1 VAVAEEL
8 IIKLDRLV
16 VQVAVVQVR
25 AERRALGEAE
35 PQGKDML
42 VAQDIVGMAAV
53 AVVLLMRGKILQY
66 PLLLEQGQAVT
77 ALLLLYLVV
86 L

>member
-1 VAVAEEL
+1 
-8 IIKLDRLV
+8 
-16 VQVAVVQVR
+16 
-25 AERRALGEAE
+25 
-35 PQGKDML
+35 ML